1 MYIKSNRKNDDAD
14 GPGIL
19 KSIFS
24 ERTAEVHVYRKLLF
38 DADDPCIFKA
48 IFSDKTAE
56 VHAL

>member
-1 MYIKSNRKNDDAD
+1 MYIKRNRKNDDAG

-19 KSIFS
+19 KAIFS

-38 DADDPCIFKA
+38 DADGPCIFKA